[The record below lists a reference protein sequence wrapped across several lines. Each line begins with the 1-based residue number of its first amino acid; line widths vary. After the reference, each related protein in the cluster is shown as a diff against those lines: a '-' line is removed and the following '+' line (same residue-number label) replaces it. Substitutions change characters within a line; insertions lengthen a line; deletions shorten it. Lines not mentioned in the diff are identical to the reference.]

1 MNSEMATTPLHEWH
15 LAYGANMAEFG
26 GYDMPLW
33 YPSGA
38 KEEHLAVINTA
49 GIFDTSHM
57 ATVKIS
63 GPEALDV
70 LQWCVTQDL
79 SACVG
84 KDKAPLSPGK
94 CVYAIYL
101 DENGHVID
109 DTIISQVD
117 EVTYL
122 SVVNAGMGGP
132 IAKHLQEQSK
142 GRSVEIFD
150 LTDKLAKIDL
160 QGPMAGKI
168 LMNILSISSK
178 KVLSHFPYFTFKG
191 HYDLAFQPEEPV
203 RLIDGT
209 PLMLSRTGYTGEFG
223 FELFMDPKYLV
234 RVWVMIMEVGEI
246 YEMMPCGLAARDSLR
261 AGAVLPLSHQDIGE
275 WPFCNNPWT
284 FVLPY
289 NQNKDGFSKEFLGSE
304 ALLSVTDPEYT
315 YPFVGYDL
323 RKIVNYDAAEVLD
336 SKGNVI
342 GSLLSCVTDMA
353 IGRHEGWI
361 YSIASPDK
369 PEDFRPRGL
378 CCGFVKVKSPLAVDQ
393 VIQIKENKRS
403 IKVQIADDIRPARTA
418 RAKMKE
424 MI

>member
-1 MNSEMATTPLHEWH
+1 MNSNKATTLLHEWH

-49 GIFDTSHM
+49 GLFDTSHM

-63 GPEALDV
+63 GPDALDV

-79 SACVG
+79 NACIG

-94 CVYAIYL
+94 CVYALYL
-101 DENGHVID
+101 DENGHTID

-122 SVVNAGMGGP
+122 SVVNAGMGSQ
-132 IAKHLQEQSK
+132 IAEHLKNQAVK
-142 GRSVEIFD
+142 RNVEIFD

-160 QGPMAGKI
+160 QGPVAGKI

-178 KVLSHFPYFTFKG
+178 KVLSGFPYFTFKG
-191 HYDLAFQPEEPV
+191 HYDLSEQPEEQV

-261 AGAVLPLSHQDIGE
+261 AGAVLPLSHQDIGH

-289 NQNKDGFSKEFLGSE
+289 NQSRDGFNKEFLGSQ
-304 ALLSVTDPEYT
+304 ALLQATDADYT

-323 RKIVNYDAAEVLD
+323 RKIVHHDSAEVLD
-336 SKGNVI
+336 SNGNVI
-342 GSLLSCVTDMA
+342 GSLLTCVTDMA
-353 IGRHEGWI
+353 IGRHDGEI

-369 PEDFRPRGL
+369 PENFRPRGL
-378 CCGFVKVKSPLAVDQ
+378 SCGFVKVNTALSNGE

-403 IKVQIADDIRPARTA
+403 IKVEISDKIRPARTA
-418 RAKMKE
+418 RARMRD